1 MKFTRRGSE
10 NLRNQI
16 QSSLFVIMVGLGWIL
31 VLQTFIKDNL
41 KFGEP
46 FSTIAQLLPLIGYLM
61 IIIGIISIIGNLY
74 FAFNRRRMKVPEQI
88 HNSNDSQSSDSLSDF
103 QENNQNK

>member
-1 MKFTRRGSE
+1 MKFTKQGRE

-31 VLQTFIKDNL
+31 VFQTFVRDNL

-61 IIIGIISIIGNLY
+61 IIIGIISMIGNLY
-74 FAFNRRRMKVPEQI
+74 FAFNRRRMKVPDQMLHEKKIQI
-88 HNSNDSQSSDSLSDF
+88 NDNKSDF

>member
-1 MKFTRRGSE
+1 MKFTRQGSE

-16 QSSLFVIMVGLGWIL
+16 QSSLFVIMIGLGWIF
-31 VLQTFIKDNL
+31 VLQTFVKDNL

-61 IIIGIISIIGNLY
+61 IIIGFISIIGNLY
-74 FAFNRRRMKVPEQI
+74 FAFNRRRMKVPDQI
-88 HNSNDSQSSDSLSDF
+88 HKTNEVQSSDNLSDF

>member
-1 MKFTRRGSE
+1 MKFTRQGSE

-31 VLQTFIKDNL
+31 ILQTFIKDNL

-61 IIIGIISIIGNLY
+61 VIIGIISIIGNVY

-88 HNSNDSQSSDSLSDF
+88 HNPNGLQSSDDLSNF